1 VYFVNHRDVVIV
13 NVDALRYGDVEDAA
27 SRTVRSNMLL
37 DKVLST
43 GGYKEGIFAD
53 PALLFEDFSDEEW
66 VPSDFEGTRNPRR
79 IDWHESQRLG
89 RFS

>member
-1 VYFVNHRDVVIV
+1 VYFVNHRDVVNV

-27 SRTVRSNMLL
+27 SRTVRSNMLF

-53 PALLFEDFSDEEW
+53 PALLFEDFSD
-66 VPSDFEGTRNPRR
+66 FEGTRNPRR